1 MRIGGWQSDERVLVV
16 AEIGNNHEGDLAR
29 ARALVRAV
37 AEAGADAVKFQTYK
51 TELFVRPEDAERFAR
66 LQGFELTQE
75 QFAELAELAHELGL
89 LFLSTPLDLESAVFL
104 EQVADAIKIAS
115 GDNTFWPLLEQVA
128 RSEKPL
134 IVSTGLVDER
144 EAAQVLEFVG
154 RFRSLEDVAVL
165 HAVTAYP
172 TEPEDVNLRVIPE
185 LAARLGVAVGY
196 SDHTLGI
203 EACVA
208 AAALGARI
216 LEKHL
221 TLDPVPSDFR
231 DHELS
236 ARPDE
241 LAELVRR
248 VREVE
253 TLLGEPAKRPRP
265 AELEIREAV
274 RRSIA
279 ACRDLPVGHVVV
291 AEDISWLRPGGGLE
305 PGREAEVVG
314 RTLRRAIGAGEHL
327 RLEDL
332 TES

>member
-1 MRIGGWQSDERVLVV
+1 MRIGDWQSGERVLVV
-16 AEIGNNHEGDLAR
+16 AEIGNNHEGDLER

-66 LQGFELTQE
+66 LQGFELTQA

-89 LFLSTPLDLESAVFL
+89 LFLSTPLDLESAAFL
-104 EQVADAIKIAS
+104 EATADAVKIAS
-115 GDNTFWPLLEQVA
+115 GDNTFWPLLEHVA
-128 RSEKPL
+128 RSGKPL

-144 EAAQVLEFVG
+144 EAAQVLEFLG
-154 RFRSLEDVAVL
+154 RFRGLEDVALL

-172 TEPEDVNLRVIPE
+172 TEPADANLRAIPA
-185 LAARLGVAVGY
+185 LAAALGVTVGY

-216 LEKHL
+216 LEKHV

-231 DHELS
+231 DHALA
-236 ARPDE
+236 ARPEE

-248 VREVE
+248 VRAVE
-253 TLLGEPAKRPRP
+253 TMLGEPEKRAQP

-279 ACRDLPVGHVVV
+279 ARRDLPKGHTLASEDVV
-291 AEDISWLRPGGGLE
+291 WLRPGGGFE
-305 PGREAEVVG
+305 PGREDEIVG
-314 RTLRRAIGAGEHL
+314 RVLARDVAAGEL
-327 RLEDL
+327 FRPGYF
-332 TES
+332 TTS